1 MTNIITAL
9 KQWSGSNT
17 AWAKCTRTI
26 FHGIVGV
33 LIAYCAEIVTG
44 FGFDPTT
51 SAIITALVM
60 AILSPIQAQLGE
72 PAPDAATEPAYDEK
86 PYND

>member
-1 MTNIITAL
+1 MTNIITAF

-60 AILSPIQAQLGE
+60 AVLSPIQAQLGE
-72 PAPDAATEPAYDEK
+72 STPEVVYDEMSDK
-86 PYND
+86 E